1 MSPAV
6 RQLSVAVALA
16 LFAAS
21 LCSARDVILDDTTS
35 VIAASANERLRLV
48 CGQRATRAERV
59 TWYKD
64 EKPINNQLKSRFL
77 QQRQSLRIK
86 SFRPEDAGVYSC
98 VNQDSLKEL
107 RVTIKHKPDYD
118 QDVVEEYEA
127 DVSDGFV
134 TEILS
139 NRNSNEDEMLRLK
152 NDRYVRNLKLKEF
165 DSSKNDELNDKDI
178 SHEVDDSSMKFA
190 PRFVHP
196 QRMFNS
202 KTKQVGS
209 FIKLKC
215 IAEGNPTPTIDWKK
229 NNASIVRNV
238 PPIYTKWS
246 VDIEE
251 LSKSDEGNYTCVVC
265 NELGCIEHN
274 VELNVADNQSHDID
288 VTHPMPEI
296 LSQRRAA
303 ALVENNT
310 EEHKNP
316 TEHTRST
323 KSLKPREYDNTKDDD
338 PDERNDKD
346 HPAYGAMDNS
356 TTKSP
361 PKFKHPQK
369 MFKTEMK
376 PAGSTIRLKCAAE
389 GNPTPNIT
397 WTKNNGPIGRSF
409 FPPNYGKWSIEL
421 TELTK
426 NDDGNY
432 TCNVCNEL
440 GCITHNVEVN
450 IIERY
455 PAKPYIKEGYPGNRS
470 VLVNSTAELACP
482 PFSDLEPVVLWFR
495 LSNYSIKDGEVGP
508 SDAPIPPGYEIK
520 SDNPDDKPEHLTIYN
535 VTKDDEG
542 WYVCIASNG
551 LGNSTAIGYL
561 TVMDSMPEPEQLD
574 TGKHTLLINILT
586 VVLGAMFVVAA
597 IIVLMIF
604 KKLKREKIKKQ
615 LAIETA
621 RAVIVTHW
629 TKKVTVEKP
638 QMNGS
643 PNASGEALLMPVVK
657 IEKQKLSQVQGH
669 TTDSMMMS
677 EYELPVDIDWE
688 VARETLLLGKV
699 LGEGEFGKVVKAEC
713 VGIVKPGVPSVVA
726 VKMLKEGHTD
736 AEMMALVSE
745 MEMMKM
751 IGKHVNIINLL
762 GCCTQ
767 DGPLY
772 VIVEY
777 APNGN
782 LREYLRNH
790 RPGNRYEPLPTE
802 NLKEKK
808 TLTQKDLVSFSYQV
822 ARGMQYLASRRC
834 IHRDL
839 AARNVLVSDNCV
851 LKIADFG
858 LAKDVHSNDYY
869 RKKTEGRLPV
879 RWMAPE
885 SLYHKVFTT
894 QTDVWSFGVLLWEI
908 MTLGGTPYPTVPGQY
923 MYQHLSAG
931 HRMEKPPCCSLE
943 IYMLMRECW
952 SFSPGDRPSFTELV
966 EDLDKILTV
975 TANQEYLDLGL
986 PQLDTPPSSY
996 DGSGDESDSEFPFI
1010 K

>member
-1 MSPAV
+1 MKRAMAFWRKLPIAV
-6 RQLSVAVALA
+6 TFALA
-16 LFAAS
+16 TLA
-21 LCSARDVILDDTTS
+21 CIVSARDIVLDESYT
-35 VIAASANERLRLV
+35 VLHVGNNERLRLL
-48 CGQRATRAERV
+48 CGPKPKGVQWFFNGKSIENSSRNRV
-59 TWYKD
+59 VVQK
-64 EKPINNQLKSRFL
+64 
-77 QQRQSLRIK
+77 QSLRIRA
-86 SFRPEDAGVYSC
+86 FRAKDAGVYKCTNDEGQEMS
-98 VNQDSLKEL
+98 VN
-107 RVTIKHKPDYD
+107 IKHKPEQMSDNI
-118 QDVVEEYEA
+118 EEYQ
-127 DVSDGFV
+127 SDDNQRLPEPSQYVFDNYSIEEDLEEKEHFTYGYLDLTQPKSAPKYKHPARMAKMEIVPTGTTV
-134 TEILS
+134 T
-139 NRNSNEDEMLRLK
+139 
-152 NDRYVRNLKLKEF
+152 F
-165 DSSKNDELNDKDI
+165 
-178 SHEVDDSSMKFA
+178 
-190 PRFVHP
+190 
-196 QRMFNS
+196 
-202 KTKQVGS
+202 
-209 FIKLKC
+209 KC
-215 IAEGNPTPTIDWKK
+215 AAEGNPTPNVTWYKNNGPITRRNPPSYGKWWVMLDEVTIDDD
-229 NNASIVRNV
+229 A
-238 PPIYTKWS
+238 
-246 VDIEE
+246 
-251 LSKSDEGNYTCVVC
+251 NYTCQVC
-265 NELGCIEHN
+265 NELACIDHTYSLQVDKNILKRPPPES
-274 VELNVADNQSHDID
+274 LAQLAAFDNNKLEDNATDIK
-288 VTHPMPEI
+288 
-296 LSQRRAA
+296 RYK
-303 ALVENNT
+303 EN
-310 EEHKNP
+310 EA
-316 TEHTRST
+316 
-323 KSLKPREYDNTKDDD
+323 KDDD
-338 PDERNDKD
+338 LDEKNDKE
-346 HPAYGAMDNS
+346 HLNYGHVDNTQS
-356 TTKSP
+356 KYAP
-361 PKFKHPQK
+361 RFKHPSK
-369 MFKTEMK
+369 MYQMEIK
-376 PAGSTIRLKCAAE
+376 PAGSTIRLKCASE
-389 GNPTPNIT
+389 GNPMPNIT
-397 WTKNNGPIGRSF
+397 WYKNKGTPISRNYFKPS
-409 FPPNYGKWSIEL
+409 YGKWSISL
-421 TELTK
+421 DELTK
-426 NDDGNY
+426 TDNGNY
-432 TCNVCNEL
+432 TCKVCNEL
-440 GCITHNVEVN
+440 GCIEHTYTLQ
-450 IIERY
+450 IQERY
-455 PAKPYIKEGYPGNRS
+455 PSKPYIKEGYPGNIT
-470 VLVNSTAELACP
+470 VLVNDTIQLSCP
-482 PFSDLEPVVLWFR
+482 PLSDLEPHVYWVR
-495 LSNYSIKDGEVGP
+495 PANYSLKDAEVGP
-508 SDAPIPPGYEIK
+508 SDAPIPVGDVIE
-520 SDNPDDKPEHLTIYN
+520 SENPEDKPEQLTIYN

-542 WYVCIASNG
+542 WYVCVAINS
-551 LGNSTAIGYL
+551 LGNTTAKGYL
-561 TVMDSMPEPEQLD
+561 TVLDSLPITEALD
-574 TGKHTLLINILT
+574 HGKPALLINIVT
-586 VVLGAMFVVAA
+586 AVLGAMFFVAA
-597 IIVLMIF
+597 IIVVMIF

-643 PNASGEALLMPVVK
+643 PNATGECLLMPVVK
-657 IEKQKLSQVQGH
+657 IEKQKLSQVQSN
-669 TTDSMMMS
+669 TCDSMMMS

-688 VARETLLLGKV
+688 VPRESLALGKV
-699 LGEGEFGKVVKAEC
+699 LGEGEFGKVVKADC
-713 VGIVKPGVPSVVA
+713 VGILKPGVQAVVA

-782 LREYLRNH
+782 LREFLRNH
-790 RPGNRYEPLPTE
+790 RPGNRYESPTE
-802 NLKEKK
+802 DLKDKK

-822 ARGMQYLASRRC
+822 ARGMEYLASRRC

-839 AARNVLVSDNCV
+839 AARNVLVSDDCV

>member
-1 MSPAV
+1 MKRADIAFWREMSIAV
-6 RQLSVAVALA
+6 TLVFALA
-16 LFAAS
+16 GIA
-21 LCSARDVILDDTTS
+21 SARDIVLDDTYT
-35 VIAASANERLRLV
+35 VIEASTNERLRLV
-48 CGQRATRAERV
+48 CGLRPRSQTQGVRWHFDGKPLEGQNRQRV
-59 TWYKD
+59 V
-64 EKPINNQLKSRFL
+64 L
-77 QQRQSLRIK
+77 QRQWLRIK
-86 SFRPEDAGVYSC
+86 GFRAKDAGVYTCHNDEDKGREMS
-98 VNQDSLKEL
+98 
-107 RVTIKHKPDYD
+107 VTIKHWPDVE
-118 QDVVEEYEA
+118 QDNLEEY
-127 DVSDGFV
+127 
-134 TEILS
+134 
-139 NRNSNEDEMLRLK
+139 
-152 NDRYVRNLKLKEF
+152 
-165 DSSKNDELNDKDI
+165 
-178 SHEVDDSSMKFA
+178 
-190 PRFVHP
+190 
-196 QRMFNS
+196 
-202 KTKQVGS
+202 
-209 FIKLKC
+209 
-215 IAEGNPTPTIDWKK
+215 
-229 NNASIVRNV
+229 
-238 PPIYTKWS
+238 
-246 VDIEE
+246 
-251 LSKSDEGNYTCVVC
+251 
-265 NELGCIEHN
+265 
-274 VELNVADNQSHDID
+274 QSDID
-288 VTHPMPEI
+288 MQRPMPEI
-296 LSQRRAA
+296 LAQHEAP
-303 ALVENNT
+303 LENNT
-310 EEHKNP
+310 LEEKP
-316 TEHTRST
+316 TDVKRLT
-323 KSLKPREYDNTKDDD
+323 KSLKYREYDNKDEDVDDKSEREHPNYGHVDDTK
-338 PDERNDKD
+338 
-346 HPAYGAMDNS
+346 
-356 TTKSP
+356 TKYA
-361 PKFKHPQK
+361 PKFKHPSK
-369 MFKTEMK
+369 MFNMDMK
-376 PAGSTIRLKCAAE
+376 PAGSSIRLKCAAD

-397 WTKNNGPIGRSF
+397 WFKNNGTPIMRTYFQPS
-409 FPPNYGKWSIEL
+409 YGKWSMTL
-421 TELTK
+421 DELTK
-426 NDDGNY
+426 ADNGNY
-432 TCNVCNEL
+432 TCLVCNEL
-440 GCITHNVEVN
+440 GCINHTVILH
-450 IIERY
+450 IQERY
-455 PAKPYIKEGYPGNRS
+455 PSKPYIKEGYPGNVT
-470 VLVNSTAELACP
+470 VLVNDTVKLSCP
-482 PFSDLEPVVLWFR
+482 PVSDLEPYSYWIR
-495 LSNYSIKDGEVGP
+495 PSNYSLKDAEVGP
-508 SDAPIPPGYEIK
+508 SDAPIPAGDVIESEDPL
-520 SDNPDDKPEHLTIYN
+520 DLPEQLTIFN
-535 VTKDDEG
+535 VTKEDEG
-542 WYVCIASNG
+542 WYVCVALNT
-551 LGNSTAIGYL
+551 LGNTTAKGYL
-561 TVMDSMPEPEQLD
+561 SVVDSFPAPEPINH
-574 TGKHTLLINILT
+574 GKHTLFINILT
-586 VVLGAMFVVAA
+586 AVLGAMFLVAA
-597 IIVLMIF
+597 LVVVMIF

-638 QMNGS
+638 QMNGTPS
-643 PNASGEALLMPVVK
+643 TTGEGLLMPVVK
-657 IEKQKLSQVQGH
+657 IEKQKLSQVQGN
-669 TTDSMMMS
+669 TSDSMMMS

-688 VARETLLLGKV
+688 VPRESLSLGKI

-713 VGIVKPGVPSVVA
+713 VGILKPGVQSVVA

-782 LREYLRNH
+782 LREFLRNH
-790 RPGNRYEPLPTE
+790 RPGNRYESPTE
-802 NLKEKK
+802 DLKEKK

-822 ARGMQYLASRRC
+822 ARGMEYLASRRC

-839 AARNVLVSDNCV
+839 AARNVLVSDDCV

>member
-1 MSPAV
+1 MKRADIAFWREMSIAV
-6 RQLSVAVALA
+6 TLVFALA
-16 LFAAS
+16 GIA
-21 LCSARDVILDDTTS
+21 SARDIVLDDTYT
-35 VIAASANERLRLV
+35 VIEASTNERLRLV
-48 CGQRATRAERV
+48 CGLRPRSQTQGVRWHFDGKPLEGQNRQRV
-59 TWYKD
+59 V
-64 EKPINNQLKSRFL
+64 L
-77 QQRQSLRIK
+77 QRQWLRIK
-86 SFRPEDAGVYSC
+86 GFRAKDAGVYTCHNDEDKGREMS
-98 VNQDSLKEL
+98 
-107 RVTIKHKPDYD
+107 VTIKHWPDVE
-118 QDVVEEYEA
+118 QDNLEEY
-127 DVSDGFV
+127 
-134 TEILS
+134 
-139 NRNSNEDEMLRLK
+139 
-152 NDRYVRNLKLKEF
+152 
-165 DSSKNDELNDKDI
+165 
-178 SHEVDDSSMKFA
+178 
-190 PRFVHP
+190 
-196 QRMFNS
+196 
-202 KTKQVGS
+202 
-209 FIKLKC
+209 
-215 IAEGNPTPTIDWKK
+215 
-229 NNASIVRNV
+229 
-238 PPIYTKWS
+238 
-246 VDIEE
+246 
-251 LSKSDEGNYTCVVC
+251 
-265 NELGCIEHN
+265 
-274 VELNVADNQSHDID
+274 QSDID
-288 VTHPMPEI
+288 MQRPMPEI
-296 LSQRRAA
+296 LAQHEAP
-303 ALVENNT
+303 LENNT
-310 EEHKNP
+310 LEEKP
-316 TEHTRST
+316 TDVKRLT
-323 KSLKPREYDNTKDDD
+323 KSLKYREYDNKDEDVDDKSEREHPNYGHVDDTK
-338 PDERNDKD
+338 
-346 HPAYGAMDNS
+346 
-356 TTKSP
+356 TKYA
-361 PKFKHPQK
+361 PKFKHPSK
-369 MFKTEMK
+369 MFNMDMK
-376 PAGSTIRLKCAAE
+376 PAGSSIRLKCAAD

-397 WTKNNGPIGRSF
+397 WFKNNGTPIMRTYFQPS
-409 FPPNYGKWSIEL
+409 YGKWSMTL
-421 TELTK
+421 DELTK
-426 NDDGNY
+426 ADNGNY
-432 TCNVCNEL
+432 TCLVCNEL
-440 GCITHNVEVN
+440 GCINHTVILH
-450 IIERY
+450 IQERLY
-455 PAKPYIKEGYPGNRS
+455 AKP
-470 VLVNSTAELACP
+470 VLTQGVVNQTKLVGETAKLSCEFL
-482 PFSDLEPVVLWFR
+482 SDLHPYVFWMFFTNDEY
-495 LSNYSIKDGEVGP
+495 N
-508 SDAPIPPGYEIK
+508 
-520 SDNPDDKPEHLTIYN
+520 YN
-535 VTKDDEG
+535 VTIDTNEGATQESIVFYDKTKLMTSEDPLDLPEQLTIFNVTKEDEG
-542 WYVCIASNG
+542 WYVCVALNT
-551 LGNSTAIGYL
+551 LGNTTAKGYL
-561 TVMDSMPEPEQLD
+561 SVVDSFPAPEPINH
-574 TGKHTLLINILT
+574 GKHTLFINILT
-586 VVLGAMFVVAA
+586 AVLGAMFLVAA
-597 IIVLMIF
+597 LVVVMIF

-638 QMNGS
+638 QMNGTPS
-643 PNASGEALLMPVVK
+643 TTGEGLLMPVVK
-657 IEKQKLSQVQGH
+657 IEKQKLSQVQGN
-669 TTDSMMMS
+669 TSDSMMMS

-688 VARETLLLGKV
+688 VPRESLSLGKI

-713 VGIVKPGVPSVVA
+713 VGILKPGVQSVVA

-782 LREYLRNH
+782 LREFLRNH
-790 RPGNRYEPLPTE
+790 RPGNRYESPTE
-802 NLKEKK
+802 DLKEKK

-822 ARGMQYLASRRC
+822 ARGMEYLASRRC

-839 AARNVLVSDNCV
+839 AARNVLVSDDCV

>member
-1 MSPAV
+1 MRATSVFWRDMPIAATLLVVTAV
-6 RQLSVAVALA
+6 CV
-16 LFAAS
+16 
-21 LCSARDVILDDTTS
+21 SARDVVLDDTYTVVEALS
-35 VIAASANERLRLV
+35 SEKLRLI
-48 CGQRATRAERV
+48 CGLKPKNQVQTIR
-59 TWYKD
+59 WYKD
-64 EKPINNQLKSRFL
+64 GQLLDTTKGRTT
-77 QQRQSLRIK
+77 QKQWRIRG
-86 SFRPEDAGVYSC
+86 FQPQDAGLYTC
-98 VNQDSLKEL
+98 RNEDDKNKEMS
-107 RVTIKHKPDYD
+107 VIIKQKITPEL
-118 QDVVEEYEA
+118 EEYQ
-127 DVSDGFV
+127 SDA
-134 TEILS
+134 EI
-139 NRNSNEDEMLRLK
+139 
-152 NDRYVRNLKLKEF
+152 
-165 DSSKNDELNDKDI
+165 
-178 SHEVDDSSMKFA
+178 
-190 PRFVHP
+190 
-196 QRMFNS
+196 QR
-202 KTKQVGS
+202 V
-209 FIKLKC
+209 
-215 IAEGNPTPTIDWKK
+215 
-229 NNASIVRNV
+229 
-238 PPIYTKWS
+238 
-246 VDIEE
+246 
-251 LSKSDEGNYTCVVC
+251 
-265 NELGCIEHN
+265 
-274 VELNVADNQSHDID
+274 
-288 VTHPMPEI
+288 MPEI
-296 LSQRRAA
+296 LSQHRAA
-303 ALVENNT
+303 PLVKNASTSTENITN
-310 EEHKNP
+310 EIRRHKQD
-316 TEHTRST
+316 T
-323 KSLKPREYDNTKDDD
+323 YDNIKDE
-338 PDERNDKD
+338 DEEESS
-346 HPAYGAMDNS
+346 DNH
-356 TTKSP
+356 TDAKHQDVDTHTDVKFAP
-361 PKFKHPQK
+361 RFKHPSK
-369 MFKTEMK
+369 MFNMDMK
-376 PAGSTIRLKCAAE
+376 PAGSSIRLRCAAE

-397 WTKNNGPIGRSF
+397 WYKNNGLPITRPY
-409 FPPNYGKWSIEL
+409 FPPSYGKWAISLE
-421 TELTK
+421 ELTK
-426 NDDGNY
+426 ADNGNY
-432 TCNVCNEL
+432 TCLVCNEL
-440 GCITHNVEVN
+440 GCINHTVHLL
-450 IIERY
+450 IQERY
-455 PAKPYIKEGYPGNRS
+455 PSKPYIKEGYPGNITA
-470 VLVNSTAELACP
+470 VVNSTVQMSCP
-482 PFSDLEPVVLWFR
+482 PLSDLEPYLYWIR
-495 LSNYSIKDGEVGP
+495 PLNYTLKDAEVGP
-508 SDAPIPPGYEIK
+508 SDAPIPSGIIIE
-520 SDNPDDKPEHLTIYN
+520 SQNASDKPEQLTLYN
-535 VTKDDEG
+535 VTKEDEG
-542 WYVCIASNG
+542 WYVCVALNT
-551 LGNSTAIGYL
+551 LGNTTAKGYL
-561 TVMDSMPEPEQLD
+561 TVLESLPDKEHVD
-574 TGKHTLLINILT
+574 HGKHALFINILT
-586 VVLGAMFVVAA
+586 AVLGAMFFVAA
-597 IIVLMIF
+597 IIVVMIF

-638 QMNGS
+638 QINGS
-643 PNASGEALLMPVVK
+643 NVDMTEGLLMPVVK
-657 IEKQKLSQVQGH
+657 IEKQKLSQVQSN
-669 TTDSMMMS
+669 TSDSMMMS

-688 VARETLLLGKV
+688 VPRESLSLGKV

-713 VGIVKPGVPSVVA
+713 TGILKPGIQSVVA

-782 LREYLRNH
+782 LREFLRNH
-790 RPGNRYEPLPTE
+790 RPGNRYESPTE
-802 NLKEKK
+802 DLKDKK

-822 ARGMQYLASRRC
+822 ARGMEYLASRRC

-839 AARNVLVSDNCV
+839 AARNVLVSDDCV

>member
-1 MSPAV
+1 MRGRAT
-6 RQLSVAVALA
+6 AY
-16 LFAAS
+16 
-21 LCSARDVILDDTTS
+21 DTHG
-35 VIAASANERLRLV
+35 VIAVSTNERLRLV
-48 CGQRATRAERV
+48 CGQPATRTERAT
-59 TWYKD
+59 WFMD
-64 EKPINNQLKSRFL
+64 GHLINVQSKTRLA
-77 QQRQSLRIK
+77 QQRQWLRIK
-86 SFRPEDAGVYSC
+86 GFHPEDAGVYSC
-98 VNQDSLKEL
+98 TYRDSPKKLS
-107 RVTIKHKPDYD
+107 VTIKHKPDYD
-118 QDVVEEYEA
+118 QDNIEEYQA
-127 DVSDGFV
+127 DIDSDGFLP
-134 TEILS
+134 EILS
-139 NRNSNEDEMLRLK
+139 QHRNSNEDVSHIES
-152 NDRYVRNLKLKEF
+152 DRYAKEA
-165 DSSKNDELNDKDI
+165 DSSKGDELDIKD
-178 SHEVDDSSMKFA
+178 HVASSKLVNTLTKFP

-196 QRMFNS
+196 QRMFIS
-202 KTKQVGS
+202 KTKPVGS
-209 FIKLKC
+209 FVIFKC
-215 IAEGNPTPTIDWKK
+215 IAEGNPTPTIQWKK
-229 NNASIVRNV
+229 NNESIVRTLS
-238 PPIYTKWS
+238 PIYSKWS
-246 VDIEE
+246 VDIEK
-251 LSKSDEGNYTCVVC
+251 LSKTDEGNYTCVLC
-265 NELGCIEHN
+265 NELGCIEHS
-274 VELNVADNQSHDID
+274 VQLNIIDLQPHDFD
-288 VTHPMPEI
+288 ETHPMPEI

-303 ALVENNT
+303 PLIGNNT
-310 EEHKNP
+310 EEHRNA

-323 KSLKPREYDNTKDDD
+323 KSLKPREYDSTKDDD

-361 PKFKHPQK
+361 PKFKHPQR
-369 MFKTEMK
+369 MFKIEMK

-397 WTKNNGPIGRSF
+397 WTKNNGPIVRNFS
-409 FPPNYGKWSIEL
+409 PNYGKWSIEL

-432 TCNVCNEL
+432 TCIVCNEL
-440 GCITHNVEVN
+440 GCINHNIEVN
-450 IIERY
+450 VIERVY
-455 PAKPYIKEGYPGNRS
+455 AKPVLTKGVVNQTKLVGETAHFSCSFLSDMHPYIYWMYIAKDEYIYTDVDQNG
-470 VLVNSTAELACP
+470 STNTMAYT
-482 PFSDLEPVVLWFR
+482 DVK
-495 LSNYSIKDGEVGP
+495 NTNIM
-508 SDAPIPPGYEIK
+508 

-535 VTKDDEG
+535 VTKEDEG

-561 TVMDSMPEPEQLD
+561 TVLDSMPETEQLD

-688 VARETLLLGKV
+688 VARESLLLGKV

-713 VGIVKPGVPSVVA
+713 VGIVKAGVPSVVA

-802 NLKEKK
+802 NMKEKK

-858 LAKDVHSNDYY
+858 LAKDVQSNDYY

-908 MTLGGTPYPTVPGQY
+908 MTLGGTPYPSVAGQY